1 MATET
6 PVVFLIAVLRSTSHQ
21 FAELNG
27 VGFEL
32 SQAAHCTSAFK
43 YWRLARQESSS
54 PVWRR
59 CELSTRCSPET
70 RRSCYGYPAS
80 LGFPDN
86 LQFDPLRPLL
96 RKGPIAAADPRKRTL
111 VIDGAAFYRGNSG
124 GPVFEIDQD
133 FPLTHYYLVCIAT
146 EFIPLVQ
153 ATEDF
158 KMQFNSDTRLRSRW
172 TSCSN

>member
-1 MATET
+1 LHLRVSVLET
-6 PVVFLIAVLRSTSHQ
+6 CSSEILVAGVETMRTFDQVFTGNEAIL
-21 FAELNG
+21 
-27 VGFEL
+27 
-32 SQAAHCTSAFK
+32 
-43 YWRLARQESSS
+43 
-54 PVWRR
+54 
-59 CELSTRCSPET
+59 
-70 RRSCYGYPAS
+70 YGYPAS

-158 KMQFNSDTRLRSRW
+158 KMQFNSDTRWRSRW